1 MKSAAYRYLPV
12 FSSKYPIEQML
23 KDEKTVC
30 VSFKD
35 MLPVLNE
42 EIAILLN
49 PDTPLSK
56 LFIPEEIRM
65 LKEDQNYFKQ

>member
-1 MKSAAYRYLPV
+1 
-12 FSSKYPIEQML
+12 ML

-65 LKEDQNYFKQ
+65 LKEDKNYFKQ

>member
-1 MKSAAYRYLPV
+1 
-12 FSSKYPIEQML
+12 ML

-35 MLPVLNE
+35 MPPVLNE